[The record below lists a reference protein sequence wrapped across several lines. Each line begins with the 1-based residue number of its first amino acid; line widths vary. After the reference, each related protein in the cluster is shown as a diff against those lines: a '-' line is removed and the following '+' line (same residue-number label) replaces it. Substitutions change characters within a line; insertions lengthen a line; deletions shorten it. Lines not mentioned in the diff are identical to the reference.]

1 MNTGKGSPPVTVP
14 PIGTASEPRTHLVEA
29 GAIRDFSQALGLNYQ
44 AYYSKS
50 YAQSFGFA
58 DIIAPPTF
66 AITLAGHPVPG
77 LDLPHSG
84 LIHGDQA
91 FKFGTPIAAHD
102 TIRVVSTLIGTKA
115 RGPLTFL
122 TIETTGTNQRE
133 EWVFTSTSTIIASQ
147 EVS

>member
-1 MNTGKGSPPVTVP
+1 MHIP
-14 PIGTASEPRTHLVEA
+14 PIGTVSEPRIHIIEA
-29 GAIRDFSQALGLNYQ
+29 GAIRDFAQALGLTYH
-44 AYYSKS
+44 AYYSTDQ
-50 YAQSFGFA
+50 AQRLGFR

-66 AITLAGHPVPG
+66 AITLQGHPVPG

-84 LIHGDQA
+84 LIHGEQA
-91 FKFGTPIAAHD
+91 FKFGTPIALHD
-102 TIRVVSTLIGTKA
+102 TVRVVTRLIGTKS

-122 TIETTGTNQRE
+122 TLETMGTNQRE

>member
-1 MNTGKGSPPVTVP
+1 MNVP
-14 PIGTASEPRTHLVEA
+14 PIGTVSEPQTHLIEA
-29 GAIRDFSQALGLNYQ
+29 GRIRDFAQALGLNYQ
-44 AYYSKS
+44 AYYSTT
-50 YAQSFGFA
+50 YAQSLGFT

-66 AITLAGHPVPG
+66 AITLPGHPVPG

-84 LIHGDQA
+84 LIHGEQA
-91 FKFGTPIAAHD
+91 FKFGAPIAVHD
-102 TIRVVSTLIGTKA
+102 TIRVVTTLIGTKA

-122 TIETTGTNQRE
+122 TLETTGTNQRE